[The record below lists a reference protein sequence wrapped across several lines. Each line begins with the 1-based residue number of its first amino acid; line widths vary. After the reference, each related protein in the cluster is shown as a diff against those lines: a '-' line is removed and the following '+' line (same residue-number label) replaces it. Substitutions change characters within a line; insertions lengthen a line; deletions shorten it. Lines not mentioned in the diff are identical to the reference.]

1 MNPPDTGKL
10 VLSILRGQELKMTS
24 DNTGVIKLSAVGPTN
39 IEGAAKMSNLLLLL
53 LGSGSCSMD
62 LTLMIFGIIHE

>member
-53 LGSGSCSMD
+53 LVSKFMLYGSDTHDFWYYS
-62 LTLMIFGIIHE
+62 